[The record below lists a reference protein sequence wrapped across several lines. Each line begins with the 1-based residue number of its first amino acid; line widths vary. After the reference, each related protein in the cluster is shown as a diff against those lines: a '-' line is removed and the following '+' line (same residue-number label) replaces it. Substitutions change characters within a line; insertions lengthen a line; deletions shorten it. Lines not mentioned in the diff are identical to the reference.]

1 MDDGRGHVRCSSD
14 EAAIRALEAAYD
26 AAWNAADLPAL
37 TAPFTPDATIVDP
50 FGGVSTGRVEIERLF
65 GTLLA
70 GSGRGSTHAGR
81 ILGVRFVTDDVA
93 LADGEAVIE
102 GLKAPDGVARPPIVH
117 RFTDVLVRGGGRWR
131 IAQIRAYVLMEGPR
145 P

>member
-1 MDDGRGHVRCSSD
+1 MDDGRGHDPRSSD

-50 FGGVSTGRVEIERLF
+50 FGRVSTGRAEIERLL

-70 GSGRGSTHAGR
+70 GRGRGSTHAGE
-81 ILGVRFVTDDVA
+81 ILGVRFVTGDVA

-102 GLKAPDGVARPPIVH
+102 GLKAPDGGALPPIVH
-117 RFTDVLVRGGGRWR
+117 RFTDVLVRDGGGWR
-131 IAQIRAYVLMEGPR
+131 IAQIRAYVFMDGPR

>member
-1 MDDGRGHVRCSSD
+1 MDDGQRQGSRSLD

-26 AAWNAADLPAL
+26 RAWNAADLSGL

-50 FGGVSTGRVEIERLF
+50 FGGVSAGRAEIERLLAA
-65 GTLLA
+65 LLA
-70 GSGRGSTHAGR
+70 GGGRGSTHASS
-81 ILGVRFVTDDVA
+81 IIGVRFVTDDVA

-102 GLKAPDGVARPPIVH
+102 GLREAGGGVMPTLVH
-117 RFTDVLVRGGGRWR
+117 RFTDVLVRCDGSWR
-131 IAQIRAYVLMEGPR
+131 IAQVRAYVFVDGPR

>member
-1 MDDGRGHVRCSSD
+1 MDGDPRRDPLSPD

-26 AAWNAADLPAL
+26 GAWNAADIDAL
-37 TAPFTPDATIVDP
+37 TASFTPDATILDP
-50 FGGVSTGRVEIERLF
+50 FGGVSSGREEIGRLL
-65 GTLLA
+65 GALLA
-70 GSGRGSTHAGR
+70 GSGRGSTHAGT
-81 ILGVRFVTDDVA
+81 ILGVRFVTGDVA

-102 GLKAPDGVARPPIVH
+102 GLSAPDGSPAPPIVH
-117 RFTDVLVRGGGRWR
+117 RFTDVLVRTGEGWR

>member
-1 MDDGRGHVRCSSD
+1 MDDGRGHVQRSSD

-50 FGGVSTGRVEIERLF
+50 FGGVSAGRAEIERLL

-70 GSGRGSTHAGR
+70 GSGRGSTHAGK
-81 ILGVRFVTDDVA
+81 ILGVRFVTGDVA

-102 GLKAPDGVARPPIVH
+102 GLKAPDGGALPPIVH
-117 RFTDVLVRGGGRWR
+117 RFTDVLVRAGEGWR
-131 IAQIRAYVLMEGPR
+131 IAQIRAYVFMEGPR